1 MSEPKVDEPMDEPVE
16 SGAVAAGAAGAAEGV
31 DDEVDVPRRRR
42 TALVVSLVMA
52 VLLAGFVLVL
62 ATREPATNRRSDSP
76 LMGRVAPALAG
87 DTLDGGS
94 FDIDDH
100 PGRWVV
106 VNFFATWCV
115 PCRTEHPQLDGFD
128 RAHRDRGDAVL
139 VSVLYDD
146 DTDDATEFF
155 AENGGDWPV
164 VLDSGGIA
172 VSYGVSGVPE
182 TFMVAPDGRV
192 VAKLTGGV
200 TQDGLESVM
209 DEWEQAR
216 VGGGSGS

>member
-1 MSEPKVDEPMDEPVE
+1 MEPQVDEEIE
-16 SGAVAAGAAGAAEGV
+16 
-31 DDEVDVPRRRR
+31 VPRRGR
-42 TALVVSLVMA
+42 TALLVSVVMA
-52 VLLAGFVLVL
+52 LLLAGFVFVL
-62 ATREPATNRRSDSP
+62 ATREPATDRQADSP
-76 LMGRVAPALAG
+76 LVGRVAPALAG

-94 FDIDDH
+94 FDLDDH

-115 PCRTEHPQLDGFD
+115 PCRTEHPELDSFD
-128 RAHRDRGDAVL
+128 QAHREQGDAVL

-146 DTDDATEFF
+146 KSDDAVQFF

-172 VSYGVSGVPE
+172 VTYGVSGVPE

-192 VAKLTGGV
+192 VAKFSSGV
-200 TQDGLESVM
+200 TQAGLEDVM

-216 VGGGSGS
+216 VAGGGGS

>member
-1 MSEPKVDEPMDEPVE
+1 MEPVL
-16 SGAVAAGAAGAAEGV
+16 
-31 DDEVDVPRRRR
+31 DDETDETDVVYVPRRGR
-42 TALVVSLVMA
+42 TALVISVVMA
-52 VLLAGFVLVL
+52 VVLGAFVFVL
-62 ATREPATNRRSDSP
+62 ATREPATNRETKSP
-76 LMGRVAPALAG
+76 LLGKVAPALSG

-100 PGRWVV
+100 PGRWVI

-115 PCRTEHPQLDGFD
+115 PCRTEHPQLDAFD
-128 RAHRDRGDAVL
+128 REHRDRGDAVL

-146 DTDDATEFF
+146 NTDDARDYF

-164 VLDSGGIA
+164 VLDSGRIA

-182 TFMVAPDGRV
+182 TYMVAPDGRV
-192 VAKLTGGV
+192 VVKLEGGV
-200 TQDGLESVM
+200 TQNGLEDLM